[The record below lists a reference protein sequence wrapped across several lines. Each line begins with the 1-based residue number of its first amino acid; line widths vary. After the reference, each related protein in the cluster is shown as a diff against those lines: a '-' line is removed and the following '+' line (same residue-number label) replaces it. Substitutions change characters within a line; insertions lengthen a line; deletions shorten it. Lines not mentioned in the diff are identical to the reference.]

1 MHVAAMRHRTIQ
13 IVFMFLIILYAFCFR
28 IKDLDKTD
36 GSFKSCKD
44 IADFEKIL
52 LEHYNIKNTLLG
64 LYDFLLYQECL
75 FPFKGACTVSE
86 VTML

>member
-1 MHVAAMRHRTIQ
+1 MQ

-28 IKDLDKTD
+28 IWELGLDKFE
-36 GSFKSCKD
+36 GYFESWKD
-44 IADFEKIL
+44 IADFENIF
-52 LEHYNIKNTLLG
+52 EHYNIKNTLLG
-64 LYDFLLYQECL
+64 LYDFFLYQECL